1 MLFLSTSFRLS
12 TPLPPPIYVFSV
24 LPSLPL
30 SPSLPSSPFSLSLF
44 LSLPLVLLFLFLPL
58 SPPRSFPLPSL
69 PPSLPLAF
77 SPSLPLSP
85 YRHVSLSLCY
95 KLHGNDYLLKIILV
109 NYLQTSMSI
118 QVEFGC

>member
-1 MLFLSTSFRLS
+1 MRTVVVFCECSSYLPPSASPLPFLLPSTSSLFFHPSLS
-12 TPLPPPIYVFSV
+12 H
-24 LPSLPL
+24 LPSLLP
-30 SPSLPSSPFSLSLF
+30 PSLSLSLF

-85 YRHVSLSLCY
+85 YRHVSLSLCC
-95 KLHGNDYLLKIILV
+95 KLHGNDYLLK
-109 NYLQTSMSI
+109 NN
-118 QVEFGC
+118 FG